1 MLVFLGDLMA
11 KHQVP
16 RWMNLLWL
24 VVVFCLTSSYLA
36 VALWRGYD
44 LTQTVGFLVAEFG
57 SIFGLA
63 VVAGLVLY
71 AVSFLL
77 RPPAPPKS
85 HREADDDH
93 SGDMANLVP

>member
-1 MLVFLGDLMA
+1 MA

-16 RWMNLLWL
+16 RRMNLLWL
-24 VVVFCLTSSYLA
+24 VIVFCLTSSYLA

-44 LTQTVGFLVAEFG
+44 STQTVGFLVANFG

-71 AVSFLL
+71 AVSFLCETTSAAKIS
-77 RPPAPPKS
+77 P
-85 HREADDDH
+85 
-93 SGDMANLVP
+93 